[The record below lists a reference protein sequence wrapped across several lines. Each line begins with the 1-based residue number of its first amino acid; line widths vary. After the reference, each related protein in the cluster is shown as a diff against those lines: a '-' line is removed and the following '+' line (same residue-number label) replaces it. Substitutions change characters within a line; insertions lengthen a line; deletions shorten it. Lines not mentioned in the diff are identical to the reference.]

1 MARLSGVERPDDSG
15 LRERK
20 AKAVEEPVKQSVE
33 SADGAAA
40 AQAGKKTIG
49 RTPDGTAFT
58 VPHTRDMVSQLL
70 SPSEPKNLS
79 DILVL
84 SIIGLHI
91 VLLYLLP
98 SFLRIPVFAVLFL
111 AWRAAYNIGIG
122 WLLHMQS
129 NHSTM
134 VLWARQ
140 TKIFVNPATG
150 DNPHPKLYSFIKREL
165 ETKIP
170 EDYSFEDAPIEYN
183 TWLVFRRVVDLILM
197 CDFTS
202 YCLFAIA
209 CGSRPAEENFL
220 MLILRWVVGL
230 GLVLFNL
237 WVKLDAH
244 RVVKDFAWY
253 WGDFF
258 YLVDQELTF
267 DGVFEMAPH
276 PMYSVGYAGY
286 YGISLMAA
294 SYKVL
299 FISILAHAAQFA
311 FLVLVENP
319 HIEKTYNA
327 PPPRKRTIESHA
339 GLAGEE
345 KSSRRPSDSSEMV
358 PLPSPVALPSSTHN
372 LVGVKNLDLHR
383 ITDSSIILIQV
394 LFFALTM
401 LTPSTPIYQFFFVL
415 NAAIWR
421 LWYSVGIGYI
431 LNCQSHRREW
441 TRHFVK
447 FGETKEEA
455 WNQWKGTYHLSMTL
469 CYASFIAAAWKMYTL
484 PENWGYGLAIL
495 KHVLGAGLIALQIWT
510 SVSIYDSL
518 GEFGW
523 FFGDFFFDEA
533 PKLTYSGI
541 YRFLN
546 NPERVLGL
554 AGVWGAA
561 LITSSR
567 AMIFLALLSHTLGIA
582 FIQLVER
589 PHMQKLYGRGL
600 RQDAGLVRSIKR
612 SLPPSFKQL
621 HGSVDRILDESI
633 EFIEEVLDTA
643 RPKLAAG
650 VTTFVKDTSELFHKY
665 PARITITRIEPDL
678 AGYNM
683 NDYSI
688 NIDTS
693 DCITIRDGAEDKSEV
708 LVFEYGSPIKV
719 NWTAPLNHSK
729 RDWVGLYMIGQNPSR
744 EVTNVSSW
752 GRWVATNHGSFDSVL
767 SEKGLIASDIVVSKP
782 GASNASK
789 KPSAKSGSGKKSS
802 ASSHEVASGQMVF
815 SGDKLWWTQ
824 GVFEFRYHHNGKHNV
839 MATSRPFEIHIPK
852 FDDGQ
857 IPSHVAGNGNGF
869 MTTAIEQ
876 ALLPIVQNC
885 FDRDP
890 EISPQ
895 TAEEPFGCE
904 TEGDLKYAKRVV
916 YAVHQMFGIEFAT
929 EVVRADGNVQN
940 LAWRIC
946 NAKKVLAPY
955 SMRKS
960 NGASTP
966 TGESEE
972 MK

>member
-1 MARLSGVERPDDSG
+1 MAKLSAVDQPDDAG

-20 AKAVEEPVKQSVE
+20 ASKTVEEMKSSAVCDDDGEAGDVSEVK
-33 SADGAAA
+33 
-40 AQAGKKTIG
+40 KKTIG
-49 RTPDGTAFT
+49 RTPDGTVFT

-91 VLLYLLP
+91 ILLYLLP
-98 SFLRIPVFAVLFL
+98 SFFRIPVFAFLFL
-111 AWRAAYNIGIG
+111 CWRAAYNIGIG

-134 VLWARQ
+134 VLWARK
-140 TKIFVNPATG
+140 TKIFVNPSTG
-150 DNPHPKLYSFIKREL
+150 QNPHPKLYSFIKREL

-209 CGSRPAEENFL
+209 CGGRPAEENF
-220 MLILRWVVGL
+220 MVMTLRWIVGM

-327 PPPRKRTIESHA
+327 PPPRKRIVESQA
-339 GLAGEE
+339 VSGDE
-345 KSSRRPSDSSEMV
+345 KSSRRPSDSSDMI
-358 PLPSPVALPSSTHN
+358 PPPSPVTLPSSTHN
-372 LVGVKNLDLHR
+372 LVGMKNLDLHR
-383 ITDSSIILIQV
+383 ITDSSLILIQL
-394 LFFALTM
+394 LFFALAM

-431 LNCQSHRREW
+431 LNRQSHRRAW

-447 FGETKEEA
+447 FGETKDEA

-510 SVSIYDSL
+510 SVSIYESL

-633 EFIEEVLDTA
+633 EFVEEVLDTA

-683 NDYSI
+683 NDYSLSVDG
-688 NIDTS
+688 N
-693 DCITIRDGAEDKSEV
+693 DCIEDSNAAHKSEV
-708 LVFEYGSPIKV
+708 LVLEYGSPIKV
-719 NWTAPLNHSK
+719 KWTAPLNHSK
-729 RDWVGLYMIGQNPSR
+729 KDWVGLYMIGQNSSR
-744 EVTNVSSW
+744 EVTKVSSW
-752 GRWVATNHGSFDSVL
+752 GRWVATNEGSFDSL
-767 SEKGLIASDIVVSKP
+767 ISEKGLITSDTVVSK
-782 GASNASK
+782 SDSTK
-789 KPSAKSGSGKKSS
+789 KSGKSS
-802 ASSHEVASGQMVF
+802 KSNTHEVASGQMVF
-815 SGDKLWWTQ
+815 TGDKLWWTQ

-839 MATSRPFEIHIPK
+839 MTTSRPFEIRIPK
-852 FDDGQ
+852 FDDEQG
-857 IPSHVAGNGNGF
+857 AGLSGPAGF
-869 MTTAIEQ
+869 MTTAVER

-890 EISPQ
+890 DISPQ

-904 TEGDLKYAKRVV
+904 AESDSKYAKRVV

-955 SMRKS
+955 SMSRS

-966 TGESEE
+966 TRETEE
-972 MK
+972 LK